1 MLSFLIFSSCG
12 LYLCVFFFFSSRRRH
27 TRCALVTGVQTCAL
41 PISGTPSSR
50 PIEGINDC
58 IAVLPDAATSMIANK
73 RANRPRGRL
82 ETLIGLSRD
91 VAKGG
96 FSQYEPAIRHGG
108 MRLPRKS
115 IGLSPIGHN
124 RDRKSTRLNS
134 RH

>member
-1 MLSFLIFSSCG
+1 
-12 LYLCVFFFFSSRRRH
+12 
-27 TRCALVTGVQTCAL
+27 
-41 PISGTPSSR
+41 
-50 PIEGINDC
+50 
-58 IAVLPDAATSMIANK
+58 MIANK

-124 RDRKSTRLNS
+124 RRPAMPRPCHCRVVLPTQLVAQELRDHHDTIGRTSTTEIGRAHVCTPVTNAHLVCRLLLEK
-134 RH
+134 